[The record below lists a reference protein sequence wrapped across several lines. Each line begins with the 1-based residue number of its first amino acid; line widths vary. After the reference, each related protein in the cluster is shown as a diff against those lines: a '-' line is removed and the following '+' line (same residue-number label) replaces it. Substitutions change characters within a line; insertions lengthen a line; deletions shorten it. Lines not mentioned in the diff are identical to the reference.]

1 MNTNRILGIF
11 ISVTTLIW
19 ILIFALSP
27 QPKYQQIININIPE
41 LPEPEVD
48 QDIFKSIEF
57 KEVQNNSF
65 RVDIKDTLPSAK
77 KLTDKVD
84 FNFYVYKVGAFGSQ
98 TTISKLV
105 KSYNNEGFPAF
116 TEQNQLNKDLTNIL
130 VGPFASK
137 RDIENNKQKL
147 NNIAD
152 IDAGE
157 VIAWTP

>member
-1 MNTNRILGIF
+1 MNINRMLGIF
-11 ISVTTLIW
+11 ISLTILMW

-48 QDIFKSIEF
+48 QGNFKNIEF
-57 KEVQNNSF
+57 KEVQNDSF
-65 RVDIKDTLPSAK
+65 KVDIKDTLPSAK
-77 KLTDKVD
+77 ERTDKVD
-84 FNFYVYKVGAFGSQ
+84 FNFYVYRVGAFGNQ

-116 TEQNQLNKDLTNIL
+116 TEQNQSNKDLTNIL

-152 IDAGE
+152 IKAGE
-157 VIAWTP
+157 VIAWSP

>member
-1 MNTNRILGIF
+1 MNSNRILGIF
-11 ISVTTLIW
+11 ISVTILMW
-19 ILIFALSP
+19 ILVFALSP
-27 QPKYQQIININIPE
+27 QPKYQSIININIPE
-41 LPEPEVD
+41 LPEPEVN
-48 QDIFKSIEF
+48 QENFKNIKF
-57 KEVQNNSF
+57 KEVKNDSF
-65 RVDIKDTLPSAK
+65 EVDVKDTLPSAK
-77 KLTDKVD
+77 ERTDKVD
-84 FNFYVYKVGAFGSQ
+84 FNFYVYRVGAFRSQ

-137 RDIENNKQKL
+137 IDIENNKQKF

-152 IDAGE
+152 INAGE